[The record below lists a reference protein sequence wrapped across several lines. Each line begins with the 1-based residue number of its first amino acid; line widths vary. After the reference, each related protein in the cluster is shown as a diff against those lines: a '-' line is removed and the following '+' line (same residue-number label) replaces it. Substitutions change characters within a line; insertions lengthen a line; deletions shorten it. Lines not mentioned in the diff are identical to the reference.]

1 MLGNIKERL
10 RNRGGFSRTWT
21 FRLSRGPVQRGHS
34 KPPSEGVS
42 VQRVPV
48 RRLPIRSRS
57 ELVDFPRIRVSS
69 EAQFSGANLRAP
81 HSELRGAEFRARVE
95 LNCCGLSIQM
105 S

>member
-48 RRLPIRSRS
+48 RSSEAPNPESIRTGRLS
-57 ELVDFPRIRVSS
+57 ENTVSS

-95 LNCCGLSIQM
+95 LNCAL
-105 S
+105 

>member
-48 RRLPIRSRS
+48 RLPIRTGRLS
-57 ELVDFPRIRVSS
+57 ENTVSS

-95 LNCCGLSIQM
+95 LNCAL
-105 S
+105 

>member
-48 RRLPIRSRS
+48 RRLTIRSPIRTGRLS
-57 ELVDFPRIRVSS
+57 ENTVSS

-95 LNCCGLSIQM
+95 LNCAL
-105 S
+105 

>member
-57 ELVDFPRIRVSS
+57 ELVDFPRIRSVQRLSS
-69 EAQFSGANLRAP
+69 AEQISEHPTLNSG
-81 HSELRGAEFRARVE
+81 LRGAEFRARVE
-95 LNCCGLSIQM
+95 LNCAL
-105 S
+105 

>member
-57 ELVDFPRIRVSS
+57 ELVDFPRIVNTGQFS
-69 EAQFSGANLRAP
+69 EAQFSGGKSQFSLRAP
-81 HSELRGAEFRARVE
+81 HSEYSVLRGAEFSLQSE
-95 LNCCGLSIQM
+95 G
-105 S
+105 

>member
-10 RNRGGFSRTWT
+10 RLRNRGGFSRNLD
-21 FRLSRGPVQRGHS
+21 FSDFSRGPVQRGHS

-57 ELVDFPRIRVSS
+57 ELVDFPRIRSVQRLSSAEQISEHPTLNSGGLSS
-69 EAQFSGANLRAP
+69 E
-81 HSELRGAEFRARVE
+81 RGF
-95 LNCCGLSIQM
+95 
-105 S
+105 